1 MLTVALD
8 VSCCGE
14 VGMGILTIIITFQVE
29 VDLGRGE
36 IRAVPS
42 FSGCIGFWVEP
53 LSSRKDL
60 SL

>member
-14 VGMGILTIIITFQVE
+14 VGMGILTIIIIFQVE
-29 VDLGRGE
+29 VDLGCRE

-42 FSGCIGFWVEP
+42 FSGCIGLWVE
-53 LSSRKDL
+53 LLASRKNL